1 MVSSSRV
8 GSVTNKK
15 MVLASIDGDSLK
27 YSIYHL
33 NDQPETVHGKS
44 INFTF

>member
-1 MVSSSRV
+1 MVSLSRV
-8 GSVTNKK
+8 GSITKKK
-15 MVLASIDGDSLK
+15 MVLASIDGNSLK

-33 NDQPETVHGKS
+33 NDQSEIHEKS